1 MAMNHNP
8 DSRIHI
14 LWCQIYAE
22 WDYPHAV
29 AKYRHYSRE
38 EPKRG
43 WLWWQSGDPF
53 NLLKDERV
61 TRIRFE
67 TLEAFPLTRTTV
79 RGQKLESMLR
89 KLLNH
94 IRRENSKCPE
104 VSAE

>member
-22 WDYPHAV
+22 WDCPHAV

-43 WLWWQSGDPF
+43 WLWQQWGDPF
-53 NLLKDERV
+53 GLLKDEQV

-67 TLEAFPLTRTTV
+67 KVEAFPIQRTKV

-89 KLLNH
+89 KLLKH
-94 IRRENSKCPE
+94 IRRENAQCRE
-104 VSAE
+104 VSCE